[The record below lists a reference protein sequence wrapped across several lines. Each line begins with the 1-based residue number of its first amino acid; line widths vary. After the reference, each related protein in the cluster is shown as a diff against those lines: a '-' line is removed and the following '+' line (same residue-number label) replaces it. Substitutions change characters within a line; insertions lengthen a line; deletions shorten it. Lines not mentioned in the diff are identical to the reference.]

1 VGVVEKWMV
10 YFLQQS
16 ADAPRLSL
24 QPPEHTSPRENP
36 LQNGHKL
43 EQQGKQP
50 KSQGC
55 KPRLQSGV
63 TMCGIVG
70 YIGTRNATDVL
81 LSGLSKLEYR
91 GYDSAG
97 VAVHTGNK
105 LEVKKNAGKLA
116 VLQNELAQAPMFG
129 TLGIGHT
136 RWATHG
142 KPNDVNAHP
151 HASEDGQIVIIHN
164 GIIENYLPLKEAL
177 QSRGH
182 VFQSETDSEVLA
194 HLIEEKYKGNLEEAV
209 RAALLEVRGAYGIVV
224 THKNHREIV
233 AARTVS
239 PLVMGVGNGEMFLA
253 SDVPALLAYT
263 REVVFLHDGD
273 MVVLSDSSY
282 KIMDLAGNPLER
294 EVSHIEW
301 DAEAAE
307 KGGFDTYMLKEIFE
321 QPQALSNTLLGR
333 LHDETGEVD
342 LELSLDPASFKRIS
356 IIACGTAFYAG
367 LVGEYL
373 IEQLARIPV
382 EVDVASEYRYRQP
395 LVSENTLAIVISQS
409 GETIDTLEALR
420 EAKKFGAKTLGVIN
434 AKGSSMTREV
444 DDTLYIHAG
453 PEIGV
458 ASTKAYTS
466 MVSAMLMLALWLGR
480 ARGTLDAA
488 HGAELLRGAREL
500 PRLVEEA
507 LSEARVL
514 NIKRIA
520 EKYKSARDY
529 LFLGRGVNSPT
540 AFEGALKLKEISY
553 IHAEAY
559 AAGEMK
565 HGPIALIDENLPV
578 VVVATDSVLLE
589 KTISNIQEVRARGG
603 KVIAVVSDGDT
614 EASRHADDVIQV
626 PKALE
631 AVSPVVNAVAMQLLA
646 YFTATALGKDVDK
659 PRNLAK
665 SVTVE

>member
-1 VGVVEKWMV
+1 
-10 YFLQQS
+10 
-16 ADAPRLSL
+16 
-24 QPPEHTSPRENP
+24 
-36 LQNGHKL
+36 
-43 EQQGKQP
+43 
-50 KSQGC
+50 
-55 KPRLQSGV
+55 
-63 TMCGIVG
+63 MCGIVG
-70 YIGTRNATDVL
+70 YIGPRQAVGVL
-81 LSGLSKLEYR
+81 LDGLSKLEYR

-97 VAVHTGNK
+97 IAVNTGGAI
-105 LEVKKNAGKLA
+105 EVRKNAGMLK
-116 VLQNELAQAPMFG
+116 VLKGELQTQVLTG

-151 HASEDGQIVIIHN
+151 HATEDGQIVIIHN
-164 GIIENYLPLKEAL
+164 GIIENYLALKEGL
-177 QSRGH
+177 QARGH
-182 VFQSETDSEVLA
+182 RFLSETDSEVLA
-194 HLIEEKYKGNLEEAV
+194 HLIEEAYSGDLEAAV
-209 RAALLEVRGAYGIVV
+209 RAALRQVRGAYGIVV
-224 THKNHREIV
+224 THAAHREIV

-239 PLVMGVGNGEMFLA
+239 PLVMGVGAGEMFLA
-253 SDVPALLAYT
+253 SDVPALLPYT
-263 REVVFLHDGD
+263 REMVFLHDGD
-273 MVVLSDSSY
+273 LVVLHEGDY
-282 KIMDLAGNPLER
+282 RITDLEGNAQNR
-294 EVSHIEW
+294 EVTHIDW

-307 KGGFDTYMLKEIFE
+307 KGGFETFMLKEIFE
-321 QPQALSNTLLGR
+321 QPQALTNTLLGR
-333 LHDETGEVD
+333 LVDETGEVE
-342 LELSLDPASFKRIS
+342 LELSLEPSSFKRIS

-395 LVSENTLAIVISQS
+395 LVSPDTLAIVISQS

-420 EAKKFGAKTLGVIN
+420 EAKKYGAKTLGVIN

-466 MVSAMLMLALWLGR
+466 MVGAMLMLALWLGR

-488 HGAELLRGAREL
+488 RGTALLKAAREL
-500 PRLVEEA
+500 PRLVEES
-507 LSEARVL
+507 LSEARVAQ
-514 NIKRIA
+514 IKAVA
-520 EKYKSARDY
+520 EKYAHSRDY

-565 HGPIALIDENLPV
+565 HGPIALIDETLPV
-578 VVVATDSVLLE
+578 VVIATDSELLE

-603 KVIAVVSDGDT
+603 KVIAIVSDGDT
-614 EASRHADDVIQV
+614 DASRHADDVIRV
-626 PKALE
+626 PKTLE
-631 AVSPVVNAVAMQLLA
+631 LISPVVNAVALQLLA
-646 YFTATALGKDVDK
+646 YFTAEALGRDVDK

>member
-1 VGVVEKWMV
+1 
-10 YFLQQS
+10 
-16 ADAPRLSL
+16 
-24 QPPEHTSPRENP
+24 
-36 LQNGHKL
+36 
-43 EQQGKQP
+43 
-50 KSQGC
+50 
-55 KPRLQSGV
+55 
-63 TMCGIVG
+63 MCGIVG
-70 YIGTRNATDVL
+70 YVGSRNATEVL
-81 LSGLSKLEYR
+81 IDGLSKLEYR

-97 VAVHTGNK
+97 VAVNIGGK
-105 LEVKKNAGKLA
+105 LEVRKNAGKLA
-116 VLQNELAQAPMFG
+116 VLKGELEKQVLVG

-151 HASEDGQIVIIHN
+151 HASEDGRIVIIHN
-164 GIIENYLPLKEAL
+164 GIIENYLSLKEAL
-177 QSRGH
+177 QARGH
-182 VFQSETDSEVLA
+182 IFKSETDSEVLA
-194 HLIEEKYKGNLEEAV
+194 HLIEEKYDGNLEQAV
-209 RAALLEVRGAYGIVV
+209 RGALSEVRGAYGIVV
-224 THKNHREIV
+224 THVDHREIV

-239 PLVMGVGNGEMFLA
+239 PLVMGVGKNEMFLA
-253 SDVPALLAYT
+253 SDVPALLPYT
-263 REVVFLHDGD
+263 RDMIFLHDGD
-273 MVVLSDSSY
+273 MVVLNDSSY
-282 KIMDLAGNPLER
+282 RIMDLQGNAQTR
-294 EVSHIEW
+294 AVTYIEW

-321 QPQALSNTLLGR
+321 QPQALTNTLLGR
-333 LHDETGEVD
+333 LHDATGEVD
-342 LELSLDPASFKRIS
+342 LELNLDPASFKRIS

-480 ARGTLDAA
+480 ARGTLDAST
-488 HGAELLRGAREL
+488 GAQLLRGAREL

-507 LSEARVL
+507 LSETRVAQ
-514 NIKRIA
+514 IKRVA
-520 EKYKSARDY
+520 EKYKDAKDY

-540 AFEGALKLKEISY
+540 AYEGALKLKEISY

-565 HGPIALIDENLPV
+565 HGPIALIDETLPV
-578 VVVATDSVLLE
+578 VVIATESFLLE

-603 KVIAVVSDGDT
+603 RVIAVVSDGDT
-614 EASRHADDVIQV
+614 EASRHADDVITM
-626 PKALE
+626 PRAHE
-631 AVSPVVNAVAMQLLA
+631 MVSPVVNAVAMQLLA
-646 YFTATALGKDVDK
+646 YFTATALEKDVDK

>member
-1 VGVVEKWMV
+1 
-10 YFLQQS
+10 
-16 ADAPRLSL
+16 
-24 QPPEHTSPRENP
+24 
-36 LQNGHKL
+36 
-43 EQQGKQP
+43 
-50 KSQGC
+50 
-55 KPRLQSGV
+55 
-63 TMCGIVG
+63 MCGIVG

-81 LSGLSKLEYR
+81 ISGLSKLEYR

-97 VAVHTGNK
+97 VAVHTGNQ
-105 LEVKKNAGKLA
+105 LEVKKNAGKLT
-116 VLQNELAQAPMFG
+116 VLQQELQQAPLTG

-142 KPNDVNAHP
+142 KPNNVNAHP

-164 GIIENYLPLKEAL
+164 GIIENYLSLKEAL

-182 VFQSETDSEVLA
+182 RFKSETDSEVLA
-194 HLIEEKYKGNLEEAV
+194 HLIEEKYAGNLERAV

-224 THKNHREIV
+224 IHKNHREIV

-239 PLVMGVGNGEMFLA
+239 PLVMGIGAGEMFLA

-282 KIMDLAGNPLER
+282 KIMDLKGNPLER

-307 KGGFDTYMLKEIFE
+307 KGGFDTYMLKEIYE

-333 LHDETGEVD
+333 LHDETGEVN
-342 LELSLDPASFKRIS
+342 LELNLDPASFKRIS

-373 IEQLARIPV
+373 IEQLARVPV
-382 EVDVASEYRYRQP
+382 EIDVASEYRYRQP

-420 EAKKFGAKTLGVIN
+420 EAKKSGAKTLGIIN

-480 ARGTLDAA
+480 ARGTLDASM
-488 HGAELLRGAREL
+488 GAELLRGAREL

-507 LSEARVL
+507 LSEARVA
-514 NIKRIA
+514 NIKAIA
-520 EKYKSARDY
+520 EKYSKARDY
-529 LFLGRGVNSPT
+529 LFLGRGINSPT

-565 HGPIALIDENLPV
+565 HGPIALIDEQLPV
-578 VVVATDSVLLE
+578 VVVATESVLLE

-603 KVIAVVSDGDT
+603 RVIALVSEGDT
-614 EASRHADDVIQV
+614 EASRHADDVIVV
-626 PKALE
+626 PRAHE
-631 AVSPVVNAVAMQLLA
+631 MVSPVVNVVAMQLLA
-646 YFTATALGKDVDK
+646 YFTAVALGRDVDK

>member
-1 VGVVEKWMV
+1 
-10 YFLQQS
+10 
-16 ADAPRLSL
+16 
-24 QPPEHTSPRENP
+24 
-36 LQNGHKL
+36 
-43 EQQGKQP
+43 
-50 KSQGC
+50 
-55 KPRLQSGV
+55 
-63 TMCGIVG
+63 MCGIVG
-70 YIGTRNATDVL
+70 YIGPRQAVGVL
-81 LSGLSKLEYR
+81 LDGLSKLEYR

-97 VAVHTGNK
+97 IAVNTGGAI
-105 LEVKKNAGKLA
+105 EVRKNAGMLK
-116 VLQNELAQAPMFG
+116 VLKGELETQALIG

-151 HASEDGQIVIIHN
+151 HATEDGQIVIIHN
-164 GIIENYLPLKEAL
+164 GIIENYLALKEGL
-177 QSRGH
+177 QARGH
-182 VFQSETDSEVLA
+182 RFLSETDSEVLA
-194 HLIEEKYKGNLEEAV
+194 HLIEEAYTGDLEAAV
-209 RAALLEVRGAYGIVV
+209 RKTLKQVRGAYGIVV
-224 THKNHREIV
+224 THAAHREIV

-239 PLVMGVGNGEMFLA
+239 PLVMGVGVGEMFLA
-253 SDVPALLAYT
+253 SDVPALLPYT
-263 REVVFLHDGD
+263 REMVFLHDGD
-273 MVVLSDSSY
+273 LVVLHEGDY
-282 KIMDLAGNPLER
+282 RITNLDGIAQTR
-294 EVSHIEW
+294 EVTHIDW
-301 DAEAAE
+301 DTEAAE
-307 KGGFDTYMLKEIFE
+307 KGGFETFMLKEIYE
-321 QPQALSNTLLGR
+321 QPQALTNTLLGR
-333 LHDETGEVD
+333 LMDETGEVE
-342 LELSLDPASFKRIS
+342 LELALEPGSFKRIS

-395 LVSENTLAIVISQS
+395 LVSSDTLAIVISQS

-420 EAKKFGAKTLGVIN
+420 EAKKYGAKTLGVIN

-466 MVSAMLMLALWLGR
+466 MVGAMLMLALWLGR

-488 HGAELLRGAREL
+488 RGTALLKAAREL
-500 PRLVEEA
+500 PRLVEES
-507 LSEARVL
+507 LSEARVAQ
-514 NIKRIA
+514 IKVVA
-520 EKYKSARDY
+520 EKYAHSRDY

-565 HGPIALIDENLPV
+565 HGPIALIDETLPV
-578 VVVATDSVLLE
+578 VVVATDSDLLE

-603 KVIAVVSDGDT
+603 KVIAIVSDGDT
-614 EASRHADDVIQV
+614 DASRHADDVIRV
-626 PKALE
+626 PKTLE
-631 AVSPVVNAVAMQLLA
+631 LVSPIVNAVALQLLA
-646 YFTATALGKDVDK
+646 YFTGEALGRDVDK

>member
-1 VGVVEKWMV
+1 
-10 YFLQQS
+10 
-16 ADAPRLSL
+16 
-24 QPPEHTSPRENP
+24 
-36 LQNGHKL
+36 
-43 EQQGKQP
+43 
-50 KSQGC
+50 
-55 KPRLQSGV
+55 
-63 TMCGIVG
+63 MCGIVG
-70 YIGTRNATDVL
+70 YIGPRQAVGVL
-81 LSGLSKLEYR
+81 LNGLSKLEYR

-97 VAVHTGNK
+97 IAVNTGGAI
-105 LEVKKNAGKLA
+105 EVRKNAGMLK
-116 VLQNELAQAPMFG
+116 VLKAELETQALTG

-151 HASEDGQIVIIHN
+151 HATEDGQIVIIHN
-164 GIIENYLPLKEAL
+164 GIIENYLALKEGL
-177 QSRGH
+177 QARGH
-182 VFQSETDSEVLA
+182 RFLSETDSEVLA
-194 HLIEEKYKGNLEEAV
+194 HLIEEAYSGDLEAAV
-209 RAALLEVRGAYGIVV
+209 RAALKQVRGAYGIVV
-224 THKNHREIV
+224 THAAHREIV

-239 PLVMGVGNGEMFLA
+239 PLVMGVGVGEMFLA
-253 SDVPALLAYT
+253 SDVPALLPYT
-263 REVVFLHDGD
+263 REMVFLHDGD
-273 MVVLSDSSY
+273 LVVLFDNDYNISD
-282 KIMDLAGNPLER
+282 LEGNALTR
-294 EVSHIEW
+294 EVTHIDW
-301 DAEAAE
+301 DVEAAE
-307 KGGFDTYMLKEIFE
+307 KGGFETFMLKEIYE
-321 QPQALSNTLLGR
+321 QPQALTNTLLGR
-333 LHDETGEVD
+333 LVDETGEVE
-342 LELSLDPASFKRIS
+342 LELALDPSSFKRIS

-395 LVSENTLAIVISQS
+395 LVSPDTLAIVISQS

-420 EAKKFGAKTLGVIN
+420 EAKRGGAKTLGVIN

-466 MVSAMLMLALWLGR
+466 MVGAMLMLALWLGR
-480 ARGTLDAA
+480 ARGTLDAVRGTA
-488 HGAELLRGAREL
+488 LLKAAREL
-500 PRLVEEA
+500 PRLVEES
-507 LSEARVL
+507 LSEARVAQ
-514 NIKRIA
+514 IKA
-520 EKYKSARDY
+520 VAQKYAHARDY

-565 HGPIALIDENLPV
+565 HGPIALIDETLPV
-578 VVVATDSVLLE
+578 VVIATDSDLLE

-603 KVIAVVSDGDT
+603 KVIALVSDGDT
-614 EASRHADDVIQV
+614 DATRHADDVIRV
-626 PKALE
+626 PRTLE
-631 AVSPVVNAVAMQLLA
+631 LVSPIVNAVALQLLA
-646 YFTATALGKDVDK
+646 YFTAEALGRDVDK

>member
-1 VGVVEKWMV
+1 
-10 YFLQQS
+10 
-16 ADAPRLSL
+16 
-24 QPPEHTSPRENP
+24 
-36 LQNGHKL
+36 
-43 EQQGKQP
+43 
-50 KSQGC
+50 
-55 KPRLQSGV
+55 
-63 TMCGIVG
+63 MCGIVG
-70 YIGTRNATDVL
+70 YIGPRQAVGVL
-81 LSGLSKLEYR
+81 LDGLSKLEYR

-97 VAVHTGNK
+97 IAVNTGDAI
-105 LEVKKNAGKLA
+105 EVRKNAGMLK
-116 VLQNELAQAPMFG
+116 VLKGELETQALHG

-151 HASEDGQIVIIHN
+151 HATEDGQIVIIHN
-164 GIIENYLPLKEAL
+164 GIIENYLALKEGL

-182 VFQSETDSEVLA
+182 RFLSETDSEVLA
-194 HLIEEKYKGNLEEAV
+194 HLIEEAYSGDLEAAV
-209 RAALLEVRGAYGIVV
+209 RAALRQVRGAYGIVV
-224 THKNHREIV
+224 THAAHREIV

-239 PLVMGVGNGEMFLA
+239 PLVMGVGVGEMFLA
-253 SDVPALLAYT
+253 SDVPALLPYT
-263 REVVFLHDGD
+263 REMVFLHDGD
-273 MVVLSDSSY
+273 LVVLSDGDY
-282 KIMDLAGNPLER
+282 RITNLEGVHQTR
-294 EVSHIEW
+294 EVTHIDW

-307 KGGFDTYMLKEIFE
+307 KGGFETFMLKEIYE
-321 QPQALSNTLLGR
+321 QPQALTNTLLGR
-333 LHDETGEVD
+333 LVDETGEVE
-342 LELSLDPASFKRIS
+342 LELALDPSSFKRIS

-395 LVSENTLAIVISQS
+395 LVSPDTLAIVISQS

-420 EAKKFGAKTLGVIN
+420 EAKKYGARTLGVIN

-466 MVSAMLMLALWLGR
+466 MVGAMLMLALWLGR

-488 HGAELLRGAREL
+488 RGTALLKAAREL
-500 PRLVEEA
+500 PRLVEES
-507 LSEARVL
+507 LSEARVAQ
-514 NIKRIA
+514 IKAVA
-520 EKYKSARDY
+520 EKYSHSRDY

-565 HGPIALIDENLPV
+565 HGPIALIDETLPV
-578 VVVATDSVLLE
+578 VVVATDSDLLE

-603 KVIAVVSDGDT
+603 KVIAIVSDGDT
-614 EASRHADDVIQV
+614 DASRHADDVIRV
-626 PKALE
+626 PKTLE
-631 AVSPVVNAVAMQLLA
+631 LISPVVNAVALQLLA
-646 YFTATALGKDVDK
+646 YFTAEALGRDVDK

>member
-1 VGVVEKWMV
+1 
-10 YFLQQS
+10 
-16 ADAPRLSL
+16 
-24 QPPEHTSPRENP
+24 
-36 LQNGHKL
+36 
-43 EQQGKQP
+43 
-50 KSQGC
+50 
-55 KPRLQSGV
+55 
-63 TMCGIVG
+63 MCGIVG
-70 YIGTRNATDVL
+70 YVGPRNAVDVL
-81 LSGLSKLEYR
+81 INGLSKLEYR

-97 VAVHTGNK
+97 VAVNTGHH
-105 LEVKKNAGKLA
+105 LEIRKNAGKLG
-116 VLQNELAQAPMFG
+116 VLSDALKGQSLTG

-142 KPNDVNAHP
+142 RPNDVNAHP
-151 HASEDGQIVIIHN
+151 HATEDGKIVIIHN
-164 GIIENYLPLKEAL
+164 GIIENYLPLKESLIAK
-177 QSRGH
+177 GH
-182 VFQSETDSEVLA
+182 SFKSETDSEVLA
-194 HLIEEKYKGNLEEAV
+194 HLIEDQYQGNLEQAV
-209 RAALLEVRGAYGIVV
+209 RAALGQVRGAYSLVV
-224 THKNHREIV
+224 THADHREIV

-239 PLVMGVGNGEMFLA
+239 PLVMGVGKGENFLA

-263 REVVFLHDGD
+263 REVIFLHDGD
-273 MVVLSDSSY
+273 MVVIHDNDY
-282 KIMDLAGNPLER
+282 RITDLAGN
-294 EVSHIEW
+294 EVTRAVTHIEW

-307 KGGFDTYMLKEIFE
+307 KGGFETYTLKEIFE
-321 QPQALSNTLLGR
+321 QPQALTNTLLGR
-333 LHDETGEVD
+333 LRDETGEVD
-342 LELSLDPASFKRIS
+342 LDINLDPKSFKRIS

-420 EAKKFGAKTLGVIN
+420 EAKKDGAKTLGVIN

-444 DDTLYIHAG
+444 DDVLYIHSG

-458 ASTKAYTS
+458 ASTKVYTS

-480 ARGTLDAA
+480 ARGTLDSAK
-488 HGAELLRGAREL
+488 GAELIHAAREL
-500 PRLVEEA
+500 PRLVEQA
-507 LSEARVL
+507 LEPERVE

-520 EKYKSARDY
+520 EKYKNARDY
-529 LFLGRGVNSPT
+529 LFLGRGVNAPT
-540 AFEGALKLKEISY
+540 AFEGALKLKELSY

-578 VVVATDSVLLE
+578 VAIATDSFLLE
-589 KTISNIQEVRARGG
+589 KTISNIQEVRARSGQ
-603 KVIAVVSDGDT
+603 VIAVVSDGDT
-614 EASRHADDVIQV
+614 DASRHADDVIFV
-626 PKALE
+626 PKAHE
-631 AVSPVVNAVAMQLLA
+631 MVSPIVNVVALQLLA
-646 YFTATALGKDVDK
+646 YFTATTLGKDVDK